1 MNKINLKQSW
11 DQIITHKK
19 GWLDFNLKEIWKY
32 RDLFKIYIHRNI
44 VTQYKQTIL
53 GPLWILIPPVLTTL
67 VFTVIFGNIAQ
78 ISTDGL
84 PKPLFYMAGIVT
96 WGYFSNV
103 LSSTS
108 NSLTGNMSIYGK
120 VYFPRLIIPLSM
132 LISSLIRYFVQLF
145 LFGAMIFYYN
155 FSNPN
160 ILQIK
165 IHLLIFLPI
174 IIIIMGLQGLG
185 FGLLFSA
192 ITSKYRDFRF
202 LISFGL
208 RLLMYASPVVFP
220 LSIVSD
226 KYKNIILANPM
237 TVIIESFR
245 YMVFGVGE
253 VSLNAILY
261 SIIFTIMIFLFGCL
275 IFNYIEK
282 DFIDS
287 A

>member
-11 DQIITHKK
+11 DQIITHRK

-132 LISSLIRYFVQLF
+132 LISSLIRYFIQLF

-165 IHLLIFLPI
+165 IHLFIFLPI

>member
-11 DQIITHKK
+11 DQIITHRK

-53 GPLWILIPPVLTTL
+53 GPLWILIPAVLTTL

-145 LFGAMIFYYN
+145 LFGAMILYYN

-237 TVIIESFR
+237 TVVIESFR

>member
-132 LISSLIRYFVQLF
+132 LISSLIRYFIQLF

-165 IHLLIFLPI
+165 IHLFIFLPI

-253 VSLNAILY
+253 ISLNAILY

>member
-132 LISSLIRYFVQLF
+132 LISSLIRYFIQLF

-165 IHLLIFLPI
+165 IHLFIFLPI